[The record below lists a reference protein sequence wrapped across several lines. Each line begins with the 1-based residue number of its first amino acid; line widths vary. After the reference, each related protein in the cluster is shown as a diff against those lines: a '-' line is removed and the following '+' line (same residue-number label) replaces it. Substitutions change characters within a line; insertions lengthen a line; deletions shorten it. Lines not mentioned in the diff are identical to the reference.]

1 MFVVEQ
7 EPKKHPNI
15 NFRVGNPYLIVL
27 IKEGILGYPNL
38 INCLGPFLESCLLGL
53 LHAEVGEGPR
63 AHSQVARRGGVGKVP
78 GRRPPDAASQP

>member
-38 INCLGPFLESCLLGL
+38 INCLGPFL
-53 LHAEVGEGPR
+53 GPHLSR
-63 AHSQVARRGGVGKVP
+63 VYWAFYMPKLVKVLELT
-78 GRRPPDAASQP
+78 AK